1 MPTLKAILPTLL
13 TTLRLAAVLALGAG
27 ASQAQDQRR
36 SQPTAA
42 GLWQKVSDSG
52 NPVSW
57 FAIVERDGVYEGI
70 VAKFFPRPQDD
81 PHPICSR
88 CVDDRKNQPLLGISL
103 IRDMKRHG
111 LEYED
116 GNILDPRNGNIYRAM
131 MTVSPDGQ
139 RLTVRGY
146 LGIPLLGMDEIWHR
160 LPDRAVASLD
170 PEVVAKY
177 LPELQPTGAA
187 SQSRSERVRRD
198 GTRLR

>member
-1 MPTLKAILPTLL
+1 LKAILATLG
-13 TTLRLAAVLALGAG
+13 LAAVLALAPG
-27 ASQAQDQRR
+27 ASQAQERR
-36 SQPTAA
+36 PGQPTAA
-42 GLWQKVSDSG
+42 GLWQKVSESG
-52 NPVSW
+52 TPVSW
-57 FAIVERDGVYEGI
+57 FAIVERNGVYEGI

-146 LGIPLLGMDEIWHR
+146 LGIPLLGMDEVWHR
-160 LPDRAVASLD
+160 LPDRAIASLD
-170 PEVVAKY
+170 PVVVAKY
-177 LPELQPTGAA
+177 LPELQRTGEAT
-187 SQSRSERVRRD
+187 SQSRSDRVRRD
-198 GTRLR
+198 GTSLR